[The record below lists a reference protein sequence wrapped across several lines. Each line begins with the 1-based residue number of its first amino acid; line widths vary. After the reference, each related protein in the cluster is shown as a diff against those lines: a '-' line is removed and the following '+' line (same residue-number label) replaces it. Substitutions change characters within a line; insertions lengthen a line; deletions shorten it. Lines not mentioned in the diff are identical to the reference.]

1 MKKTI
6 FFLFLTGGGLD
17 DNRKVSDTI
26 EDQIEEIIKVG
37 KIDDEK
43 EEKRTDWFEHD
54 KVHI

>member
-37 KIDDEK
+37 KIDEK